1 MLHILYAAVTRWRR
15 AHAQPRRLGR
25 PVVSIG
31 NIAAG
36 GRAKTPMTELV
47 ARVLLRAGE
56 RPAILSRGYARARNV
71 DTPVVVRDAA
81 GMRAGLDVAGD
92 EPLMLAEHLDGAIVV
107 AGADRARAAAAA
119 EALGATVH
127 LLDDGFQHLRVAR
140 DLDIVM
146 IEPRDLEDEV
156 FPSGRLR
163 EPIDALD
170 RAGAIVVVDGDAGDR
185 ESVRDGLSGLPGV
198 RLFAATRRVSAP
210 PPELAGVAGFLV
222 SGIAGNA
229 QFVSSAQDAGW
240 KIAGLA
246 GFADHHRYSASD
258 AASIARQAGE
268 SGAAFVV
275 TTAKDAVRL
284 RGVWES
290 ALPLHVA
297 RMALAFDSEGF
308 EPWLIETLE
317 ARRRARAAEDRRRL
331 EDGARRAS

>member
-1 MLHILYAAVTRWRR
+1 MRWRR
-15 AHAQPRRLGR
+15 RLVEPRRLGR
-25 PVVSIG
+25 PVISIG

-36 GRAKTPMTELV
+36 GRAKTPMTGLV
-47 ARVLLRAGE
+47 ARVLLNAGE

-71 DTPVVVRDAA
+71 DTPVIVRDAA
-81 GMRAGLDVAGD
+81 GMRAGLDVSGD
-92 EPLMLAEHLDGAIVV
+92 EPLMLAEHLDGAIVI
-107 AGADRARAAAAA
+107 AGADRARSAAAA

-127 LLDDGFQHLRVAR
+127 VLDDGFQHLRVER
-140 DLDIVM
+140 DIDIVM

-185 ESVRDGLSGLPGV
+185 ESVLDGLSGLPGV
-198 RLFAATRRVSAP
+198 RVFAATRRVAAP
-210 PPELAGVAGFLV
+210 PTELAGVAVFLV

-229 QFVSSAQDAGW
+229 QFASSAQDAGW

-246 GFADHHRYSASD
+246 GFADHHRYSAD
-258 AASIARQAGE
+258 EAAAIARQAAE
-268 SGAAFVV
+268 SGAAYVV

-284 RGVWES
+284 RDVWGS
-290 ALPLHVA
+290 DLPLHIAEMELV
-297 RMALAFDSEGF
+297 FDSDDF

-317 ARRRARAAEDRRRL
+317 ARRRARAEDDRRRL